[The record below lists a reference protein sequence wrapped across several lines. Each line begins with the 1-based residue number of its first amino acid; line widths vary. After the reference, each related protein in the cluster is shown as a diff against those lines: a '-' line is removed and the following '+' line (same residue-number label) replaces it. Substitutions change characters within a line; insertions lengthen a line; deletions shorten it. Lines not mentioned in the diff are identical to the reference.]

1 MTKDEFL
8 IKFSLNARSLS
19 LHQYRYNKPL
29 KKAAVLIPLIDD
41 GEQLQVLLTKRA
53 AHLRHHAG
61 QVSFPGGKVEDSDKN
76 LTFTA
81 FRETHEEIGLSPNLI
96 KVVGSLHCYQ
106 VISGFEVTPI
116 IAFIPNNYTFT
127 QDDNEVSE
135 IFQVP
140 LQHFL
145 ESKNHISVNVQRKGF
160 SHKVHFMPYKHYNIW
175 GATASMLKDL
185 VVHLT

>member
-8 IKFSLNARSLS
+8 LKFSLNTPAAS
-19 LHQYRYNKPL
+19 LHQYKHDKPL
-29 KKAAVLIPLIDD
+29 KKAAVLIPLVDD
-41 GEQLQVLLTKRA
+41 GKQLNVLLTMRA

-61 QVSFPGGKVEDSDKN
+61 QVSFPGGKVEDYDVN
-76 LTFTA
+76 LADTA
-81 FRETHEEIGLSPNLI
+81 TRETHEEIGLPTHLINIIGNL
-96 KVVGSLHCYQ
+96 HTYQ

-116 IAFIPNNYTFT
+116 VAFIPNNYNYT

-140 LQHFL
+140 LQHFIDN
-145 ESKNHISVNVQRKGF
+145 KNHISIQVNRKHI
-160 SHKVHFMPYKHYNIW
+160 SNKIHFIPYRHYNIW

-185 VVHLT
+185 AAHLK

>member
-1 MTKDEFL
+1 MTRDEFL
-8 IKFSLNARSLS
+8 TKFNLNTRSAS
-19 LHQYRYNKPL
+19 VHQYRHHSPL

-41 GEQLQVLLTKRA
+41 GTQLHVLLTRRA
-53 AHLRHHAG
+53 IHLRHHAG
-61 QVSFPGGKVEDSDKN
+61 QVSFPGGKVEETDKN
-76 LTFTA
+76 LIYTA
-81 FRETHEEIGLSPNLI
+81 FRETHEEIGLSPTLINIIGNLH
-96 KVVGSLHCYQ
+96 SYQ

-116 IAFIPNNYTFT
+116 IAFVPNNYEYK

-145 ESKNHISVNVQRKGF
+145 DPKNHVSFNVKRKGF

-185 VVHLT
+185 VVHLK